1 MPAKRQPNIDISIEG
16 VGRRAPRTSDID
28 VPLSSPKASGSIA
41 DPKLED
47 MVNRHHEEI
56 KELHRRARQG
66 R

>member
-16 VGRRAPRTSDID
+16 MGRRTPRTSDID
-28 VPLSSPKASGSIA
+28 IPLSSPQASGSIA

>member
-1 MPAKRQPNIDISIEG
+1 MPEKRQPNIDISLEG
-16 VGRRAPRTSDID
+16 VGRHAPRPSNID
-28 VPLSSPKASGSIA
+28 VPLSSPRASGSLA